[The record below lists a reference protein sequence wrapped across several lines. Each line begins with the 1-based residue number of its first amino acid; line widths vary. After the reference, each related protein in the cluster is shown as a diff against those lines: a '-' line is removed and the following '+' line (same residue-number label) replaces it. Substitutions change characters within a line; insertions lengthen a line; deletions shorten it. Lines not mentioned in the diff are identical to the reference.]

1 MICMGWMRRGQIEF
15 EVGHASRGPSA
26 LVADTQKAPQ
36 SGDEKVLAETHLP
49 ADAADCCASAER
61 DAAPA

>member
-1 MICMGWMRRGQIEF
+1 MRRGQIEF

-36 SGDEKVLAETHLP
+36 SGDEKVHQAETHLP
-49 ADAADCCASAER
+49 ADCCASAER